1 MKLFARQLIYKIKF
15 GPEIKEIEEEV
26 KQYPHVKQFLYVV
39 DIDEDMMQVRILLSV
54 PIIMVTKNISLIISN
69 NLGQS
74 LTW

>member
-39 DIDEDMMQVRILLSV
+39 DIDEDMMQVRNLLCV
-54 PIIMVTKNISLIISN
+54 PIIMVTKNNSLIIPN

-74 LTW
+74 LT

>member
-39 DIDEDMMQVRILLSV
+39 DIDEDMMQVR
-54 PIIMVTKNISLIISN
+54 
-69 NLGQS
+69 NLTVCQ
-74 LTW
+74 